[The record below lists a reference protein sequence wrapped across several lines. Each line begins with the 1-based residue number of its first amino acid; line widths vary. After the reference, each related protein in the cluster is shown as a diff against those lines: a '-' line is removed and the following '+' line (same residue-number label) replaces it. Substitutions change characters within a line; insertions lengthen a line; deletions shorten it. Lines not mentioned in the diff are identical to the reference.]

1 MMIWLSYSIIFYL
14 ISRLLWES
22 VKLQCINP
30 STVLICRPPKL
41 CLLKVFLK
49 PVHGWGM
56 WMLAHPLQMGG
67 KLNENKTNVSSQV
80 YCMIQLNKCIS
91 HHALWHANKCWA
103 VDPNFWSRW
112 QERRSNVR
120 GFLVSRIYVY
130 LIKQIANGSKNK
142 SAACIIFFNA
152 SFITSWLGSVKGDTR
167 QCHMAAACKWP
178 PDLKYR
184 CILAH
189 LTSYSKPLSGVHLR
203 SAKYSHNPVDRWH
216 WFKQNCERRHIHS
229 RSSWEAVISIWK
241 PVSPGAS
248 AFL

>member
-1 MMIWLSYSIIFYL
+1 MYQSKHCVDLS
-14 ISRLLWES
+14 
-22 VKLQCINP
+22 
-30 STVLICRPPKL
+30 
-41 CLLKVFLK
+41 
-49 PVHGWGM
+49 
-56 WMLAHPLQMGG
+56 
-67 KLNENKTNVSSQV
+67 SSQV
-80 YCMIQLNKCIS
+80 VSPQGISETGARLRDVDVGSSATDGWQIKWKQNKCFLTGVLHDTIKQIYIPS
-91 HHALWHANKCWA
+91 CSVACKQMLSS
-103 VDPNFWSRW
+103 WSQFFDQDGKR
-112 QERRSNVR
+112 EDLMSE
-120 GFLVSRIYVY
+120 GSLFH
-130 LIKQIANGSKNK
+130 IKQIANGSKNK
-142 SAACIIFFNA
+142 SATCIIFFNA